1 MRHAVAVVGIGNTLA
16 GDDGLGIEVIRRLG
30 PAWDGHPQ
38 VLLAAL
44 EGDLMAV
51 ADLAPDAGHF
61 LFVDA
66 VAGDDPGQIRVST
79 ESCRAFAP
87 SLHQADITT
96 IMSTLAAIELVDP
109 FPEWEVWGIVISPPR
124 QLGEGLSPLIEAAV
138 EALIPRLEQRI
149 LELLP
154 DQAPST

>member
-1 MRHAVAVVGIGNTLA
+1 MKVAVVGIGNTLA
-16 GDDGLGIEVIRRLG
+16 GDDGLGIEVIRRLQ
-30 PAWDGHPQ
+30 PTWDGHPQ

-51 ADLAPDAGHF
+51 ADLVPEAGHF

-66 VAGDDPGQIRVST
+66 VAGDEPGHLQVST

-96 IMSTLAAIELVDP
+96 VMSALAAIALVDP
-109 FPEWEVWGIVISPPR
+109 FPAWEVWGIVIRPPR

-138 EALIPRLEQRI
+138 KELIPRLEQRI
-149 LELLP
+149 LELIGQRYHIP
-154 DQAPST
+154 